1 MNIEYYLNRIKLQI
15 TGGILTSEIDDNKL
29 KDIVNLALQ
38 DINRYYD
45 ETQLIEVTNPGGCI
59 DLAELEEN
67 NNIKINNI
75 ATIYRTTSVG
85 STTSG
90 MGSTDPMT
98 VAYWN
103 MANNFGGYG
112 TQKWAYR
119 YMAYNT
125 AQQIT
130 NTLSTDLSWKEDKL
144 GKKLYV
150 NFSGGTAYG
159 LTIEYIP
166 LLENVDQIVGNYW
179 IEILSRLSLAYTKI
193 TLGRIRTRYKQD
205 NALWSQDGDTLL
217 EEGNAELTA
226 LRERLQEHSDYIYP
240 VD

>member
-1 MNIEYYLNRIKLQI
+1 M
-15 TGGILTSEIDDNKL
+15 
-29 KDIVNLALQ
+29 
-38 DINRYYD
+38 
-45 ETQLIEVTNPGGCI
+45 
-59 DLAELEEN
+59 
-67 NNIKINNI
+67 
-75 ATIYRTTSVG
+75 
-85 STTSG
+85 
-90 MGSTDPMT
+90 
-98 VAYWN
+98 
-103 MANNFGGYG
+103 
-112 TQKWAYR
+112 
-119 YMAYNT
+119 
-125 AQQIT
+125 
-130 NTLSTDLSWKEDKL
+130 
-144 GKKLYV
+144 YV